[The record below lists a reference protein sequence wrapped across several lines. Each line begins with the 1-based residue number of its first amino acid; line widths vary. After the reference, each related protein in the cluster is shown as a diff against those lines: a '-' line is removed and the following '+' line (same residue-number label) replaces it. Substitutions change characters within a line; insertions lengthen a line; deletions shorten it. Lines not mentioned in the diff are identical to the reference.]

1 MNYLFFNFL
10 ESSANCIDDIC
21 NFTYNALIPSGLIR
35 ICRRGLCMIEFRQV
49 SKSFHKKKQTIDA
62 LKDVSFTVNHNDIF
76 GVIGYSGA
84 GKSTLVRLVNHLEA
98 ASNGQ
103 VIVDGHDI
111 TNYSDKMMRDIKK
124 DIGMIFQHFNLLN
137 SATVFKNVAMPLIL
151 SKKSK
156 TEIKQRVTEMLEFVG
171 LSDKK
176 DQFPDELSG
185 GQKQRVAIARAL
197 VTNPKIL
204 LCDEATS
211 ALDPAT
217 TASILTLLKNVNQT
231 FGITI
236 MMITHEMR
244 VIKDICNRV
253 AVMEKGQ
260 VVETGT
266 VKEVFSHPKTTIAQN
281 FVSTVIQTEPST
293 SLIRRLNDE
302 QVGDFK
308 DYKIFVEE
316 TQVTQPI
323 INDLIQICGR
333 EVKILFSS
341 MSEIQGNTVCYMW
354 LRFNID
360 LQFDDTTINQYF
372 KEKNIQFEEVH

>member
-1 MNYLFFNFL
+1 
-10 ESSANCIDDIC
+10 
-21 NFTYNALIPSGLIR
+21 
-35 ICRRGLCMIEFRQV
+35 MI
-49 SKSFHKKKQTIDA
+49 
-62 LKDVSFTVNHNDIF
+62 
-76 GVIGYSGA
+76 
-84 GKSTLVRLVNHLEA
+84 
-98 ASNGQ
+98 
-103 VIVDGHDI
+103 
-111 TNYSDKMMRDIKK
+111 
-124 DIGMIFQHFNLLN
+124 
-137 SATVFKNVAMPLIL
+137 
-151 SKKSK
+151 
-156 TEIKQRVTEMLEFVG
+156 
-171 LSDKK
+171 K

-253 AVMEKGQ
+253 AVMEERGKWLKQ
-260 VVETGT
+260 ALLKRCLVIL
-266 VKEVFSHPKTTIAQN
+266 KRRLLKI

-341 MSEIQGNTVCYMW
+341 MSEIQGNTCMLYVAS
-354 LRFNID
+354 I
-360 LQFDDTTINQYF
+360 
-372 KEKNIQFEEVH
+372 

>member
-1 MNYLFFNFL
+1 
-10 ESSANCIDDIC
+10 
-21 NFTYNALIPSGLIR
+21 
-35 ICRRGLCMIEFRQV
+35 MIEFRQV
-49 SKSFHKKKQTIDA
+49 SKSFHKKKKTIDA
-62 LKDVSFTVNHNDIF
+62 LKDVSFTVNRNDIF

-253 AVMEKGQ
+253 AVMEKRQ

-281 FVSTVIQTEPST
+281 FVSTVIQTEPSP

-323 INDLIQICGR
+323 INDLIQIYGR

-354 LRFNID
+354 LRFNMD
-360 LQFDDTTINQYF
+360 QQFDDTAINQYF

>member
-1 MNYLFFNFL
+1 M
-10 ESSANCIDDIC
+10 
-21 NFTYNALIPSGLIR
+21 
-35 ICRRGLCMIEFRQV
+35 MIEFRQV

-62 LKDVSFTVNHNDIF
+62 LKDVSFTVNRNDIF

-111 TNYSDKMMRDIKK
+111 TK

-281 FVSTVIQTEPST
+281 FVSTVIQTEPSP
-293 SLIRRLNDE
+293 SLIRRLNDK

-316 TQVTQPI
+316 TQMTQPI

-354 LRFNID
+354 LRFNMD
-360 LQFDDTTINQYF
+360 QQFDGTAINQYF

>member
-1 MNYLFFNFL
+1 MLSIL
-10 ESSANCIDDIC
+10 
-21 NFTYNALIPSGLIR
+21 L
-35 ICRRGLCMIEFRQV
+35 
-49 SKSFHKKKQTIDA
+49 
-62 LKDVSFTVNHNDIF
+62 FTVNRNDIF

-98 ASNGQ
+98 ASDGVK
-103 VIVDGHDI
+103 VIVYLHDI
-111 TNYSDKMMRDIKK
+111 TNYSEKGMREIKK
-124 DIGMIFQHFNLLN
+124 DIGTIFQHFNLLN

-217 TASILTLLKNVNQT
+217 TASILTLLRRQST

-293 SLIRRLNDE
+293 SD
-302 QVGDFK
+302 
-308 DYKIFVEE
+308 
-316 TQVTQPI
+316 
-323 INDLIQICGR
+323 
-333 EVKILFSS
+333 
-341 MSEIQGNTVCYMW
+341 
-354 LRFNID
+354 
-360 LQFDDTTINQYF
+360 
-372 KEKNIQFEEVH
+372 

>member
-1 MNYLFFNFL
+1 
-10 ESSANCIDDIC
+10 
-21 NFTYNALIPSGLIR
+21 
-35 ICRRGLCMIEFRQV
+35 MIEFRQV
-49 SKSFHKKKQTIDA
+49 SKTFNKKKQKIDA
-62 LKDVSFTVNHNDIF
+62 LKDVSFTVNRNDIF

-176 DQFPDELSG
+176 DQFPEELSG

-236 MMITHEMR
+236 MMITHDLSVVAEFCDKVLVMYAGQI
-244 VIKDICNRV
+244 VEFGGIKEILHNPKHPYTQKLLSTIPKLKEEQKRLETIEGIVPSIQALDR
-253 AVMEKGQ
+253 KS
-260 VVETGT
+260 VV
-266 VKEVFSHPKTTIAQN
+266 
-281 FVSTVIQTEPST
+281 
-293 SLIRRLNDE
+293 
-302 QVGDFK
+302 
-308 DYKIFVEE
+308 
-316 TQVTQPI
+316 
-323 INDLIQICGR
+323 
-333 EVKILFSS
+333 
-341 MSEIQGNTVCYMW
+341 
-354 LRFNID
+354 
-360 LQFDDTTINQYF
+360 
-372 KEKNIQFEEVH
+372 

>member
-1 MNYLFFNFL
+1 
-10 ESSANCIDDIC
+10 
-21 NFTYNALIPSGLIR
+21 
-35 ICRRGLCMIEFRQV
+35 MIEFRQV

-62 LKDVSFTVNHNDIF
+62 LKDVSFTVNRNDIF

-111 TNYSDKMMRDIKK
+111 TNYSDKMIRDIKK

-281 FVSTVIQTEPST
+281 FVSTVIQTEPSP
-293 SLIRRLNDE
+293 SLIRRLNDK

-316 TQVTQPI
+316 TQMTQPI
-323 INDLIQICGR
+323 INDLIQIFGR

-354 LRFNID
+354 LRFNMD
-360 LQFDDTTINQYF
+360 QQFDGTAINQYF

>member
-1 MNYLFFNFL
+1 
-10 ESSANCIDDIC
+10 
-21 NFTYNALIPSGLIR
+21 
-35 ICRRGLCMIEFRQV
+35 
-49 SKSFHKKKQTIDA
+49 
-62 LKDVSFTVNHNDIF
+62 
-76 GVIGYSGA
+76 
-84 GKSTLVRLVNHLEA
+84 
-98 ASNGQ
+98 
-103 VIVDGHDI
+103 VDGHDI

-176 DQFPDELSG
+176 DHFPDELSG

-266 VKEVFSHPKTTIAQN
+266 VKE
-281 FVSTVIQTEPST
+281 
-293 SLIRRLNDE
+293 
-302 QVGDFK
+302 
-308 DYKIFVEE
+308 
-316 TQVTQPI
+316 
-323 INDLIQICGR
+323 
-333 EVKILFSS
+333 
-341 MSEIQGNTVCYMW
+341 
-354 LRFNID
+354 
-360 LQFDDTTINQYF
+360 
-372 KEKNIQFEEVH
+372 

>member
-1 MNYLFFNFL
+1 
-10 ESSANCIDDIC
+10 
-21 NFTYNALIPSGLIR
+21 
-35 ICRRGLCMIEFRQV
+35 MIEFRQV
-49 SKSFHKKKQTIDA
+49 SKTFNKKKQKIDA
-62 LKDVSFTVNHNDIF
+62 LKDVSFTVNRNDIF

-253 AVMEKGQ
+253 AVMEKGK

-266 VKEVFSHPKTTIAQN
+266 VKEVFSHPKTT
-281 FVSTVIQTEPST
+281 
-293 SLIRRLNDE
+293 
-302 QVGDFK
+302 
-308 DYKIFVEE
+308 
-316 TQVTQPI
+316 
-323 INDLIQICGR
+323 
-333 EVKILFSS
+333 
-341 MSEIQGNTVCYMW
+341 
-354 LRFNID
+354 
-360 LQFDDTTINQYF
+360 
-372 KEKNIQFEEVH
+372 

>member
-10 ESSANCIDDIC
+10 ENSANCIDDIC

-62 LKDVSFTVNHNDIF
+62 LKDVSFTVNRNDIF

-341 MSEIQGNTVCYMW
+341 MSEIQGNTVYYMW

-360 LQFDDTTINQYF
+360 QQFDDTAINQYF

>member
-10 ESSANCIDDIC
+10 ENSANCIDDIC
-21 NFTYNALIPSGLIR
+21 NFIYNALIPSGLIR

>member
-1 MNYLFFNFL
+1 M
-10 ESSANCIDDIC
+10 
-21 NFTYNALIPSGLIR
+21 
-35 ICRRGLCMIEFRQV
+35 MIEFRQV

-62 LKDVSFTVNHNDIF
+62 LKDVSFTVNRNDIF

-103 VIVDGHDI
+103 VIVDGYDI
-111 TNYSDKMMRDIKK
+111 TNYSDKMMRDIKR

-185 GQKQRVAIARAL
+185 GQKQRVAIARAF

-354 LRFNID
+354 LRFNMD
-360 LQFDDTTINQYF
+360 QQFDDTAINQYF